1 MERTAM
7 LDEVDEGWLN
17 RRYYG
22 GDLPPEA
29 ERFLH
34 LAAASHADA
43 ETAQRYLAHAAELAP
58 GHRLVDLGHYKFHFY
73 KANLDT
79 ALLYGERML
88 GHAMAA
94 IGLNHTDWR
103 MVGNNSSKSLGAD
116 FAGLEPAPRLF
127 LFALTAVGYL
137 HLRLGRLAEGREAL
151 NKVRELDPKDRF
163 GTSRLLAAADRHE
176 TGQHDAGLE
185 DDDA

>member
-1 MERTAM
+1 MSEERSAM

-29 ERFLH
+29 ERLLH
-34 LAAASHADA
+34 LAAASYGDGDA
-43 ETAQRYLAHAAELAP
+43 ARGYLAQAAAIAP

-73 KANLDT
+73 KANLDE
-79 ALLYGERML
+79 ALGYGERML

-103 MVGNNSSKSLGAD
+103 IVGPDHAD
-116 FAGLEPAPRLF
+116 FTGLDPAPRLF

-137 HLRLGRLAEGREAL
+137 LLRLGRIAEGRDVL
-151 NKVRELDPKDRF
+151 TKVTELDPKDKM
-163 GTSRLLAAADRHE
+163 GAARLLAVADL
-176 TGQHDAGLE
+176 HDADGYGRE
-185 DDDA
+185 DDE

>member
-43 ETAQRYLAHAAELAP
+43 EAAQRYLARAAGLAP

-103 MVGNNSSKSLGAD
+103 MVSPDHGD

-151 NKVRELDPKDRF
+151 NKVRDLDPKDRF
-163 GTSRLLAAADRHE
+163 GATRLLAVADRHE
-176 TGQHDAGLE
+176 AGRHEAGPE

>member
-103 MVGNNSSKSLGAD
+103 MVGPDSSKSLGAD

-127 LFALTAVGYL
+127 LFAL
-137 HLRLGRLAEGREAL
+137 
-151 NKVRELDPKDRF
+151 NKVRDLDPKDRF
-163 GTSRLLAAADRHE
+163 GTTRLLAAADRHE
-176 TGQHDAGLE
+176 AGQDEAGPE
-185 DDDA
+185 DDA

>member
-1 MERTAM
+1 M

-29 ERFLH
+29 ERLLH
-34 LAAASHADA
+34 LAAASYADGDA
-43 ETAQRYLAHAAELAP
+43 AQGYLAQAAALAP

-73 KANLDT
+73 KANLDE
-79 ALLYGERML
+79 ALVYGERML

-94 IGLNHTDWR
+94 IGLNHADWR
-103 MVGNNSSKSLGAD
+103 AVGPDHAD
-116 FAGLEPAPRLF
+116 FQGLEPAPRLF

-137 HLRLGRLAEGREAL
+137 LLRLGRLAEGCCAL
-151 NKVRELDPKDRF
+151 AKVRDLDPKDRF
-163 GTSRLLAAADRHE
+163 GAARLLDVADRH
-176 TGQHDAGLE
+176 GRE